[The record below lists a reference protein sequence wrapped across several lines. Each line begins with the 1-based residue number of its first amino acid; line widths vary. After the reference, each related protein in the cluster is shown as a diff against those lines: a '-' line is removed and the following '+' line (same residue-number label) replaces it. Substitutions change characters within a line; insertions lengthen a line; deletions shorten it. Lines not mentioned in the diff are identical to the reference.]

1 MPLDRTS
8 QGACAIY
15 GIIANT
21 NHPRLCRVG
30 QVYDDLPLP
39 QQLCYARDPDLD
51 DRYHMFAREAA
62 DQTALSATS

>member
-1 MPLDRTS
+1 MPLDRKF

-21 NHPRLCRVG
+21 TNPRLYRVG

-39 QQLCYARDPDLD
+39 QQLRYARDLDLD
-51 DRYHMFAREAA
+51 DRYHMFASEAA
-62 DQTALSATS
+62 DQTGLSPTR